1 MARNILLTLV
11 FVLLNACGVSSAL
24 QQLEVATATSALQPT
39 TVTVTRPAT
48 VRVDPA
54 ARARIEAAQ
63 QQVSAAQAQVHQ
75 AERAALTTDQLDA
88 EAAALDARLGTI
100 LSDAQQP
107 LATTVNGGIAAS
119 DLPRTDV
126 KPFPVWFVGLDSL
139 TSGPQ
144 AIVCVGRNAY
154 EARIEH
160 MTPAMSAMWCRR
172 WSPQLSNDGSQ
183 PIDHREDSPGTG
195 NGRNQDILIPLTPDW
210 SQAVVTMYGRVRGQS
225 TWSYIN
231 QRLITENDPGAS
243 INGLDVD
250 SGVHNLRS
258 SPMGLPTVRAVATH
272 GHGRSHHGSHRRGA
286 RHARHGRTRAC
297 R

>member
-1 MARNILLTLV
+1 MVRNILLTLV
-11 FVLLNACGVSSAL
+11 VIFLNACGVSSAL
-24 QQLEVATATSALQPT
+24 QQLEVATAASALQPT

-54 ARARIEAAQ
+54 ARARIQAAEQNVAAAQ
-63 QQVSAAQAQVHQ
+63 VQVHQ
-75 AERAALTTDQLDA
+75 AERAALTADQLDA

-107 LATTVNGGIAAS
+107 QGATVNGGVAAS

-154 EARIEH
+154 EARIEN

-172 WSPQLSNDGSQ
+172 WSAQLSNDGSQ
-183 PIDHREDSPGTG
+183 PIDHREERPGTG
-195 NGRNQDILIPLTPDW
+195 NGRNQDIFIPLTPDW
-210 SQAVVTMYGRVRGQS
+210 SQAVVTLYGRVRGRS
-225 TWSYIN
+225 TWGYIN
-231 QRLITENDPGAS
+231 QRLITEDDPGAS
-243 INGLDVD
+243 INALDLD
-250 SGVHNLRS
+250 SGERHPL
-258 SPMGLPTVRAVATH
+258 SPSMGLPRAVATRH
-272 GHGRSHHGSHRRGA
+272 GHHGRHR
-286 RHARHGRTRAC
+286 RHARR
-297 R
+297 

>member
-144 AIVCVGRNAY
+144 AIVCVGRNAH
-154 EARIEH
+154 EARIEN
-160 MTPAMSAMWCRR
+160 MTPAMRTMWCRE
-172 WSPQLSNDGSQ
+172 WSAQLSNDGSQ
-183 PIDHREDSPGTG
+183 PVDHHEERPGTG
-195 NGRNQDILIPLTPDW
+195 NGRTADILIPLTVDW
-210 SQAVVTMYGRVRGQS
+210 SQAIVTMYGRVRGRS

-258 SPMGLPTVRAVATH
+258 SPMGLPAVRTVATR
-272 GHGRSHHGSHRRGA
+272 GHGRSHS
-286 RHARHGRTRAC
+286 RHARRVHRNRNSAC